1 MILIIV
7 ESPAKCKKI
16 EGFLG
21 NSYKCLASYGHIREF
36 SNGLKSI
43 DSNYKVL
50 YKISQNK
57 QKYVKILRAA
67 IKKSTEVILATDDDR
82 EGEAIAWHICKV
94 FNLPIKTTKRIIF
107 HEITKKAIL
116 KAVNNPTRIDMDKVN
131 AQQTRQILDLVVG
144 FTASPILW
152 KHISRNS
159 KKGLSAGRCQ
169 TPALNLVYE
178 NDQQCKMAKGEEL
191 YETFGTFTRFN
202 IIYKLNKNFKNKE
215 NVIEFLEKSKEF
227 KHVLNITGKKRLKK
241 SHPKPFTTSTLQQKA
256 SNNLNFSPKNTMKLA
271 QTLYENGF
279 ITYMRT
285 DNPKYSKDFIETAVN
300 LISSNWNQKY
310 IGKHLEKITIQSD
323 ENDNED
329 DNKDDNKDDLAQEA
343 HEAIRPTKLEYREI
357 NHPKIGKYEQKLY
370 KLIWENSVES
380 CMSPS
385 MYEVID
391 STVTAP
397 DDYIYKNS
405 TQKNI
410 FPGWEIVKGIE
421 KDETI
426 YEYLY
431 AIKDES
437 KRISYNDITS
447 DVAIKKLKSH
457 YTEAR
462 IVQLLEKK
470 GIGRPSTFSSLVS
483 KIIDRGY
490 VEKKNIKGIQID
502 CENFILNKSDI
513 NIKKIKK
520 SFGDEKNKLV
530 ITPVGIV
537 VIEFLMKHFDNLFN
551 YEYTKNMENNL
562 DKISKGNSRLKK
574 ICDDCKKQLSSSI
587 SRIDSGK
594 TSDVSNNKK
603 RTKKGIKIDEN
614 HEWIIGK
621 YGPVIKCQIDGK
633 TIFKKV
639 KQNLDMEKLKNGEYT
654 LSEIIYVENKQNNNL
669 GKIDDKDVIL
679 KKGKFGLYISYDNKN
694 ISLKRLNKPESKI
707 TIDDVKDIIKNNSSS
722 KTVLKTINEAASI
735 RQGKWGPY
743 VFYKTNEMKKP
754 RFIPIKNIAWKDIGL
769 DWVYDNL

>member
-1 MILIIV
+1 M
-7 ESPAKCKKI
+7 
-16 EGFLG
+16 
-21 NSYKCLASYGHIREF
+21 
-36 SNGLKSI
+36 
-43 DSNYKVL
+43 
-50 YKISQNK
+50 
-57 QKYVKILRAA
+57 
-67 IKKSTEVILATDDDR
+67 
-82 EGEAIAWHICKV
+82 
-94 FNLPIKTTKRIIF
+94 
-107 HEITKKAIL
+107 
-116 KAVNNPTRIDMDKVN
+116 
-131 AQQTRQILDLVVG
+131 
-144 FTASPILW
+144 
-152 KHISRNS
+152 
-159 KKGLSAGRCQ
+159 
-169 TPALNLVYE
+169 
-178 NDQQCKMAKGEEL
+178 
-191 YETFGTFTRFN
+191 
-202 IIYKLNKNFKNKE
+202 
-215 NVIEFLEKSKEF
+215 
-227 KHVLNITGKKRLKK
+227 
-241 SHPKPFTTSTLQQKA
+241 
-256 SNNLNFSPKNTMKLA
+256 
-271 QTLYENGF
+271 
-279 ITYMRT
+279 
-285 DNPKYSKDFIETAVN
+285 
-300 LISSNWNQKY
+300 
-310 IGKHLEKITIQSD
+310 
-323 ENDNED
+323 
-329 DNKDDNKDDLAQEA
+329 
-343 HEAIRPTKLEYREI
+343 
-357 NHPKIGKYEQKLY
+357 
-370 KLIWENSVES
+370 
-380 CMSPS
+380 
-385 MYEVID
+385 
-391 STVTAP
+391 
-397 DDYIYKNS
+397 
-405 TQKNI
+405 
-410 FPGWEIVKGIE
+410 
-421 KDETI
+421 
-426 YEYLY
+426 Y

-587 SRIDSGK
+587 SRIDTGK
-594 TSDVSNNKK
+594 ASDVSNNKK